1 MHVFIKMWLQLFNFV
16 CVHSA
21 CSSCSASV
29 CECVSVS
36 VSVYGVSV
44 CIEVLEFT
52 VLIIINIIIHVSAD
66 IYSVYNR

>member
-1 MHVFIKMWLQLFNFV
+1 MWLKLFNFV

-21 CSSCSASV
+21 CSSCSV
-29 CECVSVS
+29 CVCVC

-52 VLIIINIIIHVSAD
+52 VLIIINIIIRVSAD

>member
-1 MHVFIKMWLQLFNFV
+1 MFMHVFIKCGCNYLILFVYTVHAVVAV
-16 CVHSA
+16 CV
-21 CSSCSASV
+21 C
-29 CECVSVS
+29 

-52 VLIIINIIIHVSAD
+52 VLIIINIIIRVSAD